1 MLTEG
6 LVRLE
11 YSEDG
16 EFEDRATQAVLNR
29 DFPETDFRLSRTKTG
44 IEIRTSRLQ
53 LIYDEKEFSANGL
66 SIQVFGD
73 YEGTHTMWRYGQD
86 LPGLWGTAR
95 TLDGADG
102 EIPLEHGIVSREG
115 GALLDDS
122 CSQIILEDG
131 WIEPRKK
138 GILDLYFWGY
148 GHDYR
153 QAVADF
159 CRLCGRTPMLPRFA
173 LGNWWSRYYKYSEES
188 YLKLMD
194 RFEVGG
200 QAVLGRQTK

>member
-86 LPGLWGTAR
+86 LPDLWGTAR

-115 GALLDDS
+115 GGRRVDRTKEKRNLGSVLL
-122 CSQIILEDG
+122 
-131 WIEPRKK
+131 
-138 GILDLYFWGY
+138 GIW
-148 GHDYR
+148 
-153 QAVADF
+153 
-159 CRLCGRTPMLPRFA
+159 T
-173 LGNWWSRYYKYSEES
+173 
-188 YLKLMD
+188 
-194 RFEVGG
+194 
-200 QAVLGRQTK
+200 